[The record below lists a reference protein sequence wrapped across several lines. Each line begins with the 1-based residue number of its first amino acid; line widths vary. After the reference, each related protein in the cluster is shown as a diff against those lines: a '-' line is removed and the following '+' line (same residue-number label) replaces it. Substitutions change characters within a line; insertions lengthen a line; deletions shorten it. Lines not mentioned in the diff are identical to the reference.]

1 MSDIREF
8 SKEVSQQIG
17 YYVYRLIDPRNGET
31 FYVGKGCGNR
41 VFQHLLGAID
51 YYDGVDAKEHDFSK
65 DPYKLQR
72 IQKIR
77 EAGLK
82 VIHVIQR
89 WGLKENEAIE
99 VEAALIDCYPGLT
112 NIISGHDS
120 KRGVCNA
127 FELENRLSL
136 EGYEE
141 PDDFRY
147 IIIKVKQWRLD
158 QMEREF
164 GPQKARY
171 EATRY
176 RWKNKIPDIKKF
188 PYVFSVSD
196 GIVREI
202 YQVIDWYDAGEG
214 RIAFNGVPAP
224 KNITERFVGKKIP
237 EQYMKKG
244 MASPFLKSKNL

>member
-1 MSDIREF
+1 MSSVREF
-8 SKEVSQQIG
+8 SKETSEQIG

-31 FYVGKGCGNR
+31 FYVGKGRGNR
-41 VFQHLLGAID
+41 IFQHLLGAID
-51 YYDGVDAKEHDFSK
+51 YYDGINTEEHDFSN
-65 DPYKLQR
+65 DPNKLQR

-77 EAGLK
+77 EAGLE
-82 VIHVIQR
+82 VIHIIQR
-89 WGLKENEAIE
+89 WGLTEKEAFE
-99 VEAALIDCYPGLT
+99 VESALIDCYSGLT
-112 NIISGHDS
+112 NIVSGHHS
-120 KRGVCNA
+120 ERGVCNA

-141 PDDFRY
+141 PKDFGY
-147 IIIKVKQWRLD
+147 IIIKVKPWRLE
-158 QMEREF
+158 QMTKEY

-176 RWKNKIPDIKKF
+176 RWKNRIPDIKKY

-196 GIVREI
+196 GVVREI
-202 YQVIDWYDAGEG
+202 YQIINWYDAGEG
-214 RIAFNGVPAP
+214 RIAFNGFAAP
-224 KNITERFVGKKIP
+224 KDILERFVGKKIP